1 MPGFNGTGPRGMGP
15 MTGGG
20 RGFCSSG
27 RRIDTSYPYRFHRGM
42 GGGYR
47 YRETALPAAQ
57 RPQEELI
64 SSLKEEVNSLRKEV
78 EKLTLSFKELPGK

>member
-27 RRIDTSYPYRFHRGM
+27 RRSETPYLYRFQRGM

-47 YRETALPAAQ
+47 YRETALPVSQ
-57 RPQEELI
+57 EPQEELI
-64 SSLKEEVNSLRKEV
+64 ASLREDVGSLRKEL
-78 EKLTLSFKELPGK
+78 EKLTLSFKELPRK